1 MEIEDLKRTT
11 KVMFEDICQEMG
23 GDFLSNNN
31 TMICKVN
38 RFRIIFDFPV
48 RGYGTFKVHKEENDK
63 EYSMGV
69 VFPISEKID
78 FIIEYE

>member
-11 KVMFEDICQEMG
+11 KVMFEEMCKNMG

-38 RFRIIFDFPV
+38 RFKIIFDFPAQ
-48 RGYGTFKVHKEENDK
+48 GNGTFKIHKEEDSK
-63 EYSMGV
+63 EYAMGV
-69 VFPISEKID
+69 TFPISEKID
-78 FIIEYE
+78 FIVEYE